1 MTRSARTAATG
12 SLILCMAAAGD
23 AGRRCEVVCV
33 ADEHYEGMLAR
44 HKYVLVGRVEDRR
57 ETRTELEFHV
67 KAIRVWKG
75 DTRTITLKNTGSGGA
90 CGMVLVMGQA
100 YVIFAME
107 NPADL
112 DPCSPVI
119 ATSQER
125 GVKAIARLDRARG
138 LPPLALQAVDLPP
151 ARAIEGPRYV
161 SVPAGRNRTV
171 QGSEYG
177 EGNHAVVLAPGARF
191 DRWSWHR
198 QASALADAGFRVLAI
213 DFLPSSR
220 AENRA
225 PVTSA
230 ETQSY
235 LDVLASVRYLRKAG
249 AQTVSVVGAG
259 FGGGA
264 AAQAAIEAAPG
275 EIDRLVLL
283 TPASIA
289 DPGRLKGAKL
299 FVTTRDEARAEGSTS
314 LVEIREQYEKAPEP
328 KQLLVLKGSAHGQF
342 AFTTDQGDRLMKEML
357 RFLSEPY

>member
-1 MTRSARTAATG
+1 MTGPVKAAAIV
-12 SLILCMAAAGD
+12 SLVLCMAAVGD
-23 AGRRCEVVCV
+23 ARRRCDHVCV

-44 HKYVLVGRVEDRR
+44 HKYVLVGRVEDRSDS
-57 ETRTELEFHV
+57 RTGSEFHV

-75 DTRTITLKNTGSGGA
+75 DARMITIRSTGGGA
-90 CGMVLVMGQA
+90 GCGKWLVMGQA
-100 YVIFAME
+100 YVVFAME
-107 NPADL
+107 NPADI
-112 DPCSPVI
+112 DICSPVI
-119 ATSQER
+119 ATSEER

-138 LPPLALQAVDLPP
+138 LPPLAMQAVDLPP
-151 ARAIEGPRYV
+151 ARAIERPRFV
-161 SVPAGRNRTV
+161 SVPAGSNRTV
-171 QGSEYG
+171 HGDEYG
-177 EGNHAVVLAPGARF
+177 EGNRAVVLAPGARF
-191 DRWSWHR
+191 DRWSWQR

-220 AENRA
+220 SQDRA
-225 PVTSA
+225 PATSA
-230 ETQSY
+230 DTRSY

-283 TPASIA
+283 TPAPVA
-289 DPGRLKGAKL
+289 DPRRLKGAKL
-299 FVTTRDEARAEGSTS
+299 FVTTREDAHADGSPS
-314 LVEIREQYEKAPEP
+314 VVEIREQYEKSPDP
-328 KQLLVLKGSAHGQF
+328 KQLLVLKGSAYGQF